1 MGVCYPSPPNP
12 GQFRLCVDTRSPH
25 FRVELSRA
33 KMSPPQ
39 EDGVLPARFSSA
51 CLSLPTQW
59 EFPGSWDP
67 ERKQRSQRPADW
79 EGREDWLIGRLGG
92 RRVKGVAGSG
102 RDMLEPQGGRRLQ
115 RSPSGALS
123 SEPAAAGSMNSGHPA
138 SQGLCGAAR
147 RFQQQERGS
156 SPSQGILLAKLVG
169 AGGRHPL
176 DPPGEDRQG
185 RC

>member
-1 MGVCYPSPPNP
+1 MIQPRTGRKDMGVCYPSPPNP

-115 RSPSGALS
+115 RSPQPPPYPWLRTGGWELS
-123 SEPAAAGSMNSGHPA
+123 RSKP
-138 SQGLCGAAR
+138 QLL
-147 RFQQQERGS
+147 RG
-156 SPSQGILLAKLVG
+156 
-169 AGGRHPL
+169 
-176 DPPGEDRQG
+176 
-185 RC
+185 

>member
-1 MGVCYPSPPNP
+1 MIQPRTGRKDMGVCYPSPPNP

-102 RDMLEPQGGRRLQ
+102 RDMLEPHPGLSFTALNLRLYTYVFMYLLL
-115 RSPSGALS
+115 SVFPPSRVVLFTAVSAGLNS
-123 SEPAAAGSMNSGHPA
+123 SWHTDYHFSLFTKEPI
-138 SQGLCGAAR
+138 
-147 RFQQQERGS
+147 FY
-156 SPSQGILLAKLVG
+156 
-169 AGGRHPL
+169 
-176 DPPGEDRQG
+176 
-185 RC
+185 